1 MTMSLS
7 AEDQDVF
14 DTLLTLSPR
23 AAGAYLRSP
32 QGDQAAVI
40 LSAFDS
46 RFNREQMARALEHP
60 DVNVQNLAYEYIEE
74 AFDAH
79 AHQQRLTKPEQI
91 TSRFEPVR
99 TELSLAGKRVV
110 DLARTVM
117 HRDYSGALKQ
127 LAVATIAMPT
137 EILAAGLS
145 AMGLS
150 RRERTLAIANI
161 SAWSAYGFTQSA
173 AGLAFLAVGTVPSE
187 AALPKADITPARA
200 GLTQQFSPAVSTTPL
215 VQDTQAHMTP
225 RETLLSPHLI
235 RKMNRDPQVRQYVA
249 WIRQAC
255 ERVNIDWK
263 ICANQLFRESAHFN
277 SDVISGK
284 RLSPAGAVG
293 IAQFMPATGR
303 EYGLKSHADLSN
315 PRKAINAFA
324 EHMRD
329 LVNEYNGDIKLAL
342 MAYNGGR
349 GAVRFIQ
356 TNLGSEANGTRALMF
371 LQDRFNERGRTSP
384 SAYHVETR
392 AYVGDITGFSWD
404 DDYRKWAQK
413 MNANIRV
420 KLTHSF

>member
-1 MTMSLS
+1 MSLS
-7 AEDQDVF
+7 AEDKHVF
-14 DTLLTLSPR
+14 DTFFELTPQ

-32 QGDQAAVI
+32 RGHQAAVI

-110 DLARTVM
+110 DLARSVM
-117 HRDYSGALKQ
+117 HQNYSGALKQ

-161 SAWSAYGFTQSA
+161 SAWSAYGLTQSV
-173 AGLAFLAVGTVPSE
+173 AGLAFLVAGGTAPSE

-200 GLTQQFSPAVSTTPL
+200 GLTQQFSPAVSTAPL

-235 RKMNRDPQVRQYVA
+235 RKMNRDPQARQYVA

-277 SDVISGK
+277 ADVISGK

-329 LVNEYNGDIKLAL
+329 LMKEYNDDIKLAL

-349 GAVRFIQ
+349 GAVNFVRAH
-356 TNLGSEANGTRALMF
+356 LGFDANGAQALNL
-371 LQDRFNERGRTSP
+371 LQDRFNQRGRTSP

-413 MNANIRV
+413 MNANITV

>member
-1 MTMSLS
+1 MSLS

-23 AAGAYLRSP
+23 ATGAYLRSP
-32 QGDQAAVI
+32 QGNRAAVI
-40 LSAFDS
+40 LSSFDKELKLEDLV
-46 RFNREQMARALEHP
+46 NALEHP
-60 DVNVQNLAYEYIEE
+60 NTNVQYAACSFIDE

-79 AHQQRLTKPEQI
+79 AHQQCDTKHEQK
-91 TSRFEPVR
+91 TSRFEAVR
-99 TELSLAGKRVV
+99 TELALAGKRLIN
-110 DLARTVM
+110 LARTVM
-117 HRDYSGALKQ
+117 HRDYSGTLKQ
-127 LAVATIAMPT
+127 LAVASVALPT

-150 RRERTLAIANI
+150 RRERTLAIANV
-161 SAWSAYGFTQSA
+161 SAWSAYGLTQSA
-173 AGLAFLAVGTVPSE
+173 VVLAFLAAGTAPSE
-187 AALPKADITPARA
+187 AALPRADITPTPT
-200 GLTQQFSPAVSTTPL
+200 GLTQQFSPAVGAATA
-215 VQDTQAHMTP
+215 VQNSQAQMTP
-225 RETLLSPHLI
+225 SETLLSPHLI
-235 RKMNRDPQVRQYVA
+235 RKMNRDPLARQYVA

-277 SDVISGK
+277 TDVIRGK

-303 EYGLKSHADLSN
+303 TYGLNSHADLSN

-329 LVNEYNGDIKLAL
+329 LMKEYNGDIKLAL

-349 GAVRFIQ
+349 GAVNFVRAH
-356 TNLGSEANGTRALMF
+356 LGSDANGAQALNL

-413 MNANIRV
+413 MNANITV